1 MLNKRESAWSRWQ
14 MPLMQDE
21 PRTTI
26 VNTEEVSYLM
36 DEALSHAR
44 DDARRAGWEQG
55 LSEGRMAARGELRL
69 QAERLQKVIQ
79 QLALPLAECND
90 RVKDEL
96 VMLAMVIAKE
106 VIQREL
112 TVQPADVHALVT
124 KAIQALSVGTRHIR
138 IHLHPE
144 DAHLLS
150 AQLEEKEGLS
160 WKIIED
166 PAISRGGCM
175 VDSGAS
181 HVDLRLETR
190 LAELLSRLQTH
201 IPSQAD
207 VA

>member
-26 VNTEEVSYLM
+26 VNTEEVSYLT

-69 QAERLQKVIQ
+69 QAERLQQIIQ

-124 KAIQALSVGTRHIR
+124 KAIHALSVGTRHIR

-166 PAISRGGCM
+166 PAISRGGCI

>member
-112 TVQPADVHALVT
+112 TVQPADVHTLVT

-201 IPSQAD
+201 IPPQAD